1 MPVTI
6 NGDGTIAGLS
16 VGGLGSGVVN
26 NTSLANSTIET
37 AKLTAAAQSSLKTLS
52 FFNQWRLVSDANAA
66 FNGTLGASGSG
77 TTWEQVDTYGY
88 SGLGGNMTESSG
100 TFSFPS
106 TGIYL
111 IQGAFRILTSGTD
124 STVNVILNVTTD
136 NSSYSNVSYSS
147 GGNRGGSD
155 INQTSVSAHIF
166 DVTNTSTH
174 KLRFN
179 TESMASGSFPH
190 GSSSST
196 QSWFTVIK
204 LAET

>member
-6 NGDGTIAGLS
+6 NGSGSISGLS

-52 FFNQWRLVSDANAA
+52 FFNQWRLVTDGTAGVNGVLGNSD
-66 FNGTLGASGSG
+66 SG

-88 SGLGGNMTESSG
+88 SGLGGNMTESG
-100 TFSFPS
+100 GIFSFPS

-111 IQGAFRILTSGTD
+111 IQGAFRILTGGNDT
-124 STVNVILNVTTD
+124 TVNVILNVTTD
-136 NSSYSNVSYSS
+136 NSSYYNVSYTSGGSS
-147 GGNRGGSD
+147 GNNT
-155 INQTSVSAHIF
+155 NQTSVSAHIF

-174 KLRFN
+174 KLRFL
-179 TESMASGSFPH
+179 TESMGGSSYPH
-190 GSSSST
+190 GSTSNS

>member
-6 NGDGTIAGLS
+6 NGDGSITGLS

-52 FFNQWRLVSDANAA
+52 FFNQWRLVSDGAA
-66 FNGTLGASGSG
+66 GVNGVLGNSDSG

-88 SGLGGNMTESSG
+88 SGLGGNMTESG
-100 TFSFPS
+100 GIFSFPS

-111 IQGAFRILTSGTD
+111 IQGAFRILTAGNDT
-124 STVNVILNVTTD
+124 TVNVILNVTTD
-136 NSSYSNVSYSS
+136 NSSYNNVSYTS
-147 GGNRGGSD
+147 GGCSGST
-155 INQTSVSAHIF
+155 INQTSTSAHIF

-174 KLRFN
+174 KIRFL
-179 TESMASGSFPH
+179 TESMASGSYPH
-190 GSSSST
+190 GSSTST

>member
-6 NGDGTIAGLS
+6 NGDGSIAGLS
-16 VGGLGSGVVN
+16 NGSLSADVL
-26 NTSLANSTIET
+26 TNSTIEA

-52 FFNQWRLVSDANAA
+52 FFNQWRLVTDSTAG
-66 FNGTLGASGSG
+66 FVGLLGDSGSG

-88 SGLGGNMTESSG
+88 SGLGGNMTESNG

-111 IQGAFRILTSGTD
+111 IQGAFRILTTGSD

-136 NSSYSNVSYSS
+136 NSSYNNVGYTS
-147 GGNRGGSD
+147 GGNASGNNT
-155 INQTSVSAHIF
+155 NQTSTQAHIF
-166 DVTNTSTH
+166 DVTSTSTH
-174 KLRFN
+174 KLRFR
-179 TESMASGSFPH
+179 TESFASGSYAH
-190 GSSSST
+190 GSSTST